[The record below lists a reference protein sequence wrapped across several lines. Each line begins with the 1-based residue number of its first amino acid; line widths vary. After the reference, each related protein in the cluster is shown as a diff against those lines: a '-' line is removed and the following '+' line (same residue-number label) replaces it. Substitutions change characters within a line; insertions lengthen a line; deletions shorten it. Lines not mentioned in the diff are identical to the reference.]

1 MPEPTT
7 LIALSL
13 TLSSALSAAS
23 SAGAFTKK
31 PPKPEELPSVDSPA
45 AQENRRKLL
54 RVRARQKGHS
64 STILAGA
71 GAQESQVRR
80 PTLLGETR

>member
-1 MPEPTT
+1 MGIEA
-7 LIALSL
+7 LIIGTMLSTALS
-13 TLSSALSAAS
+13 TAS

-54 RVRARQKGHS
+54 RSRVRQKGHS
-64 STILAGA
+64 STVLAGA
-71 GAQESQVRR
+71 GAQDPQVQR